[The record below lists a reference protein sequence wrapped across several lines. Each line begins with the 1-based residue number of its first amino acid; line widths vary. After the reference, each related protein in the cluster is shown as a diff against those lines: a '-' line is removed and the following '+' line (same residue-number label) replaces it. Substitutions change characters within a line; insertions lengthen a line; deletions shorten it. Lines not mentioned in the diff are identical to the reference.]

1 MHCLAPSFGGIIMAE
16 IKTKSDERVDLF
28 VPRGNDDDPNLVIGV
43 NGVLCVLPRGKTSK
57 VLQYIAD
64 EYYRSQAAQGTM
76 DAHMDA
82 FIKKASKP
90 LAE

>member
-1 MHCLAPSFGGIIMAE
+1 MAE

-28 VPRGNDDDPNLVIGV
+28 VPRGNDDDPHLIIGV
-43 NGVLCVLPRGKTSK
+43 NGVLFVLPRGKTSK
-57 VLQYIAD
+57 VPQYIAD